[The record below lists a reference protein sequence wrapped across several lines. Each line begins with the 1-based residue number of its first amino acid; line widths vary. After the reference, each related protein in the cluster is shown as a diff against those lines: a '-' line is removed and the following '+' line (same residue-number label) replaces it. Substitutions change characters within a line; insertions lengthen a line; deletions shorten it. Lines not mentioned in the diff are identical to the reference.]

1 MARKALLIGTGTYSD
16 SFGPLKSPLEDV
28 RVLGE
33 LLKNP
38 DIGGFEVEILMIC
51 PQRSCGLKLRLGI
64 WVMAKMIFR
73 CCFWLDMA

>member
-38 DIGGFEVEILMIC
+38 DIGGFEVEILMDL
-51 PQRSCGLKLRLGI
+51 PSAELRPKIETWYLG
-64 WVMAKMIFR
+64 
-73 CCFWLDMA
+73 